1 MPLSLIEGALGGIG
15 LFLLGMRLMS
25 DGIRTV
31 ADARIRRIFSL
42 FTSNRLYSLL
52 FGIAMSMAVNSGSAA
67 VVFTIGL
74 VNGGVLNAFQAMSVL
89 GGVLIGASLT
99 LHLHII
105 PYSLIATPLVFS
117 GVLLKFFARR
127 RRLTNAGD
135 LLLGVGLLFLGLTLL
150 EGSYRPFA
158 HHPLYE
164 VFDGIFYRMTATA
177 ALFGA
182 IVSFLVQSAPSSI
195 SIIASLMHN
204 HQLDAGLSAA
214 MIAGG
219 LVGVAF
225 MGNLASLGGNYIS
238 RRVAMVFLALS
249 FAVSLLVVLFSPLL
263 VDAILPGL
271 TPVAG
276 TNDTYLFAR
285 LSWLHSAASLFAAL
299 CAVVLSGP
307 VSRLLASTDGAVHT
321 NGTDSAQP
329 CASYLDLRII
339 NTPTIAIEQA
349 RKEILRMMNVTS
361 FMYADIREILFDFDS
376 RRAETIRQHERV
388 LDSLNHEITSYLA
401 VLSRSTKSPEVSYEI
416 PGLLQIVTVLEHIGD
431 RCEEVL
437 DNIITRKEVGA
448 IFSDAAMDDLK
459 ILITAV
465 GDVMAVTEDA
475 VRSGQT
481 IGAEALH
488 QSKHTTRSRFDYVKQ
503 AHFDRISSGVC
514 PPQAMMLF
522 NDMASAIVAI
532 AELCWSILGMQVRR
546 AGDEQQ
552 ENGGNRFR
560 DKYGPFAG
568 GGSTP

>member
-74 VNGGVLNAFQAMSVL
+74 VNAGVLNAFQAMSVL

-117 GVLLKFFARR
+117 GVLLKFFARQ

-150 EGSYRPFA
+150 EGSYRPID

-164 VFDGIFYRMTATA
+164 VFNGIFYSVTIMAG
-177 ALFGA
+177 LFGA

-195 SIIASLMHN
+195 AIIASLIHN
-204 HQLDAGLSAA
+204 HQLNDALSAA
-214 MIAGG
+214 MVAGG

-238 RRVAMVFLALS
+238 RRVAAVFLTLTL
-249 FAVSLLVVLFSPLL
+249 AVSLLFVLCYPLL

-271 TPVAG
+271 TSISG
-276 TNDTYLFAR
+276 TSGTHLFTR
-285 LSWLHSAASLFAAL
+285 LSWLHSVASIIAAL

-307 VSRLLASTDGAVHT
+307 VSRLLSSAEGPVHT

-349 RKEILRMMNVTS
+349 RKEIMRMMHVTT
-361 FMYADIREILFDFDS
+361 FMYADVREILFEYDS

-401 VLSRSTKSPEVSYEI
+401 ILSRSTKSPEISYEI
-416 PGLLQIVTVLEHIGD
+416 PGLLQTVTALEHIGD

-437 DNIITRKEVGA
+437 DGIIARKEAGA

-459 ILITAV
+459 ILITVV
-465 GDVMAVTEDA
+465 GDVIGVTEDA
-475 VRSGQT
+475 VRSGQPLDADSLRQ
-481 IGAEALH
+481 IKLN
-488 QSKHTTRSRFDYVKQ
+488 TRNRFDSVKQ
-503 AHFDRISSGVC
+503 SHFERISSGVC

-522 NDMASAIVAI
+522 NDMESAIAAI
-532 AELCWSILGMQVRR
+532 AELCWSILAMQVRR
-546 AGDEQQ
+546 AE
-552 ENGGNRFR
+552 
-560 DKYGPFAG
+560 
-568 GGSTP
+568 

>member
-52 FGIAMSMAVNSGSAA
+52 FGIAMSMAVSSGSAA

-74 VNGGVLNAFQAMSVL
+74 VNAGVLNAFQAMSVL
-89 GGVLIGASLT
+89 GGVLIGASLS

-105 PYSLIATPLVFS
+105 PYSLIATPLVFT
-117 GVLLKFFARR
+117 GVVLKFFARR

-150 EGSYRPFA
+150 EGSYRPID

-164 VFDGIFYRMTATA
+164 VFNGIFYRMTVMAT
-177 ALFGA
+177 LFGA

-195 SIIASLMHN
+195 SIIASLMHS
-204 HQLDAGLSAA
+204 HQLNSELSTA
-214 MIAGG
+214 MVAGG

-225 MGNLASLGGNYIS
+225 MGNLASLGGNYVS
-238 RRVAMVFLALS
+238 RRVAAVFLALS
-249 FAVSLLVVLFSPLL
+249 MVVSLLVVLFSPLL
-263 VDAILPGL
+263 MDAGLPGL
-271 TPVAG
+271 TSATG
-276 TNDTYLFAR
+276 TNVTYLFTR
-285 LSWLHSAASLFAAL
+285 LSWLHSVVSLCAAL

-307 VSRLLASTDGAVHT
+307 VSRLLASTEGPEHANGA
-321 NGTDSAQP
+321 DSAQP

-349 RKEILRMMNVTS
+349 RKEILRMMHVSS
-361 FMYADIREILFDFDS
+361 FMYADVREILFEFDS

-401 VLSRSTKSPEVSYEI
+401 MLSRSTKSPEISYEI
-416 PGLLQIVTVLEHIGD
+416 PGLLQTVSFLEHIGD

-437 DNIITRKEVGA
+437 DGIIARKEAGA

-459 ILITAV
+459 ILLAVV
-465 GDVMAVTEDA
+465 GDVMGATEDA
-475 VRSGQT
+475 VRSGQPLS
-481 IGAEALH
+481 AEALR
-488 QSKHTTRSRFDYVKQ
+488 QIKRTARNRFDSVKQ

-522 NDMASAIVAI
+522 NDMESAIVAI

-546 AGDEQQ
+546 AG
-552 ENGGNRFR
+552 
-560 DKYGPFAG
+560 
-568 GGSTP
+568 

>member
-52 FGIAMSMAVNSGSAA
+52 FGMAMSMAVNSGSAA

-74 VNGGVLNAFQAMSVL
+74 LNGGVLNAFQAMSVL

-127 RRLTNAGD
+127 RRLANAGD

-150 EGSYRPFA
+150 EGSYRPIG

-164 VFDGIFYRMTATA
+164 VSSGIFNSMTVLA

-182 IVSFLVQSAPSSI
+182 IVAFLVQSAPTSI
-195 SIIASLMHN
+195 QIIATLFQE
-204 HQLDAGLSAA
+204 HQIDADMSAA
-214 MIAGG
+214 MVAGG
-219 LVGVAF
+219 LVGVVF
-225 MGNLASLGGNYIS
+225 MGMLASLGGNSIS
-238 RRVAMVFLALS
+238 RRVATLFLT
-249 FAVSLLVVLFSPLL
+249 VSLIVALLFVLFSPLL

-271 TPVAG
+271 TPTPALH
-276 TNDTYLFAR
+276 NDFLFTR
-285 LSWLHSAASLFAAL
+285 LSWLHSLVSICAAL
-299 CAVVLSGP
+299 SAVVLSGP
-307 VSRLLASTDGAVHT
+307 VSRMLASTEGLAHT
-321 NGTDSAQP
+321 NGADSAQP
-329 CASYLDLRII
+329 CASYLDPRII

-361 FMYADIREILFDFDS
+361 FMYGDIREILFEYDA

-388 LDSLNHEITSYLA
+388 IDSLNHEITSYLA
-401 VLSRSTKSPEVSYEI
+401 LLSRSTKNAEISYEI
-416 PGLLQIVTVLEHIGD
+416 PGLLQTVSILEHIGD

-437 DNIITRKEVGA
+437 NGIIARKEAGA
-448 IFSDAAMDDLK
+448 IYSDAAMDDLK
-459 ILITAV
+459 LLITVV
-465 GDVMAVTEDA
+465 GDVMVTTEEV
-475 VRSGQT
+475 VRSGQPL
-481 IGAEALH
+481 GVDALH
-488 QSKHTTRSRFDYVKQ
+488 RIKQSAREQFEQVKQ
-503 AHFDRISSGVC
+503 AHFDRISSGIC

-522 NDMASAIVAI
+522 NDMESAIVGI
-532 AELCWSILGMQVRR
+532 AELCWGILGMQVRR
-546 AGDEQQ
+546 ME
-552 ENGGNRFR
+552 
-560 DKYGPFAG
+560 
-568 GGSTP
+568 

>member
-74 VNGGVLNAFQAMSVL
+74 VNAGVLNAFQAMSVL

-127 RRLTNAGD
+127 RRFTNAGD

-150 EGSYRPFA
+150 EGSYRPID

-164 VFDGIFYRMTATA
+164 VFNGIFYRMTVMAG
-177 ALFGA
+177 LFGA
-182 IVSFLVQSAPSSI
+182 IVSFLVQSAPSFI
-195 SIIASLMHN
+195 SIIASLTHS
-204 HQLDAGLSAA
+204 HQLNAELSTV
-214 MIAGG
+214 MVAGG

-238 RRVAMVFLALS
+238 RRVAAVFLALS
-249 FAVSLLVVLFSPLL
+249 LVVSLLFVLISPLL
-263 VDAILPGL
+263 VDAGLPGL
-271 TPVAG
+271 ASVSG
-276 TNDTYLFAR
+276 TNVTHLFTR
-285 LSWLHSAASLFAAL
+285 LSWLHSVASLCAAL

-307 VSRLLASTDGAVHT
+307 VSRLLASTEGHEHA

-349 RKEILRMMNVTS
+349 RKEILRMMHVTS
-361 FMYADIREILFDFDS
+361 FMYADVRKILFEFDS

-401 VLSRSTKSPEVSYEI
+401 ILSRSTKSPEISYEI
-416 PGLLQIVTVLEHIGD
+416 PGLLQTVSVLEHIGD

-437 DNIITRKEVGA
+437 DGIIARKEAAA
-448 IFSDAAMDDLK
+448 IFSDAAMDDIK
-459 ILITAV
+459 ILITVV
-465 GDVMAVTEDA
+465 GDVMGATEDA
-475 VRSGQT
+475 VRSGQPLST
-481 IGAEALH
+481 EALH
-488 QSKHTTRSRFDYVKQ
+488 QIKQTTRHHFDSVKQ
-503 AHFDRISSGVC
+503 AHFERISSGVC

-522 NDMASAIVAI
+522 NDTETAIVAI

-546 AGDEQQ
+546 AG
-552 ENGGNRFR
+552 
-560 DKYGPFAG
+560 
-568 GGSTP
+568 

>member
-99 LHLHII
+99 LHLHVI

-127 RRLTNAGD
+127 RRFTNAGD

-150 EGSYRPFA
+150 EGSYRPIN

-164 VFDGIFYRMTATA
+164 VFNGVFYRMTVMA

-182 IVSFLVQSAPSSI
+182 IVSFLVQSAPSFI
-195 SIIASLMHN
+195 SIISSLTHN
-204 HQLDAGLSAA
+204 HQLTAELSTA
-214 MIAGG
+214 MVAGG

-238 RRVAMVFLALS
+238 RRVATLFLALS
-249 FAVSLLVVLFSPLL
+249 LVVSLLFVLVAPLL
-263 VDAILPGL
+263 VDAGLPGL
-271 TPVAG
+271 TSVSG
-276 TNDTYLFAR
+276 TNATHLFTR
-285 LSWLHSAASLFAAL
+285 LSWLHSVASLCAAL

-307 VSRLLASTDGAVHT
+307 VSRLLASTERPDRA
-321 NGTDSAQP
+321 NGVDSAQP

-349 RKEILRMMNVTS
+349 RKEILRMMQVTS
-361 FMYADIREILFDFDS
+361 FMYADVREILFEFDS

-401 VLSRSTKSPEVSYEI
+401 ILSRSTKSPDISYEI
-416 PGLLQIVTVLEHIGD
+416 PGLLQTVSVLEHIGD

-437 DNIITRKEVGA
+437 DGIITRKEAGA

-459 ILITAV
+459 ILITVVA
-465 GDVMAVTEDA
+465 DVMAATEDA
-475 VRSGQT
+475 VRSGQPLDT
-481 IGAEALH
+481 EALR
-488 QSKHTTRSRFDYVKQ
+488 QIKQTTRNCFDSVKQ

-514 PPQAMMLF
+514 SPQAMMLF
-522 NDMASAIVAI
+522 NDAESAITAI

-546 AGDEQQ
+546 AG
-552 ENGGNRFR
+552 
-560 DKYGPFAG
+560 
-568 GGSTP
+568 

>member
-52 FGIAMSMAVNSGSAA
+52 FGIAMSMAVSSGSAA

-74 VNGGVLNAFQAMSVL
+74 VNAGVLNAFQSMSVL

-105 PYSLIATPLVFS
+105 PYSLIATPLVFT
-117 GVLLKFFARR
+117 GVVLKFFARR

-150 EGSYRPFA
+150 EGSYRPID

-164 VFDGIFYRMTATA
+164 VFNGIFYRMTVMAT
-177 ALFGA
+177 LFGA

-204 HQLDAGLSAA
+204 HQLNAELSTA
-214 MIAGG
+214 MVAGG

-225 MGNLASLGGNYIS
+225 MGNLASLGGNYVS
-238 RRVAMVFLALS
+238 RRVAAVFLALS
-249 FAVSLLVVLFSPLL
+249 MVVSLLVVLFSPLL
-263 VDAILPGL
+263 MDAGLPGL
-271 TPVAG
+271 TSATG
-276 TNDTYLFAR
+276 TNVTYLFTR
-285 LSWLHSAASLFAAL
+285 LSWLHSVVSLCAAL
-299 CAVVLSGP
+299 CAIVLSGP
-307 VSRLLASTDGAVHT
+307 VSRLLASAEGPEHANGA
-321 NGTDSAQP
+321 DSAQP

-349 RKEILRMMNVTS
+349 RKEILRMMHVSS
-361 FMYADIREILFDFDS
+361 FMYADVREILFEFDS

-401 VLSRSTKSPEVSYEI
+401 ILSRSTKSPEISYEI
-416 PGLLQIVTVLEHIGD
+416 PGLLQTVSFLEHIGD

-437 DNIITRKEVGA
+437 DGIIARKEAGA

-459 ILITAV
+459 ILLAVV
-465 GDVMAVTEDA
+465 GDVMVATEDA
-475 VRSGQT
+475 VRSGQPLS
-481 IGAEALH
+481 AEALR
-488 QSKHTTRSRFDYVKQ
+488 QIKRTARNRFESVKQ
-503 AHFDRISSGVC
+503 AHFERISSGVC

-522 NDMASAIVAI
+522 NDMESAIVAI

-546 AGDEQQ
+546 AG
-552 ENGGNRFR
+552 
-560 DKYGPFAG
+560 
-568 GGSTP
+568 

>member
-42 FTSNRLYSLL
+42 FTSNRFYSLL
-52 FGIAMSMAVNSGSAA
+52 FGIGMSMAVNSGSAA

-105 PYSLIATPLVFS
+105 PYSLIATPLVFT
-117 GVLLKFFARR
+117 GVVLKFFARR
-127 RRLTNAGD
+127 RRFTNAGD

-150 EGSYRPFA
+150 EGSYRPID
-158 HHPLYE
+158 HHPIYE
-164 VFDGIFYRMTATA
+164 AFNGIFYRMTA
-177 ALFGA
+177 LSVVFGA
-182 IVSFLVQSAPSSI
+182 IVSFLVQSASSSI
-195 SIIASLMHN
+195 HIIASLTDNHN
-204 HQLDAGLSAA
+204 ISSNMSAA
-214 MIAGG
+214 MVAGG

-225 MGNLASLGGNYIS
+225 MGNLASLGGNAIS
-238 RRVAMVFLALS
+238 RRVATVFLVLS
-249 FAVSLLVVLFSPLL
+249 LLVSLLFVMFSQLL
-263 VDAILPGL
+263 IDAILLPGAMSV
-271 TPVAG
+271 TETTVG
-276 TNDTYLFAR
+276 YQFNR
-285 LSWLHSAASLFAAL
+285 LSWLHSAVSLFSAV
-299 CAVVLSGP
+299 CAVALSGP
-307 VSRLLASTDGAVHT
+307 VSRLLTSSEGSAHS

-349 RKEILRMMNVTS
+349 RKEILRMMHVTS
-361 FMYADIREILFDFDS
+361 FMFADVREILFEFDS
-376 RRAETIRQHERV
+376 RRAETIRQHEKV

-401 VLSRSTKSPEVSYEI
+401 VLSRSTKSPEISYEI
-416 PGLLQIVTVLEHIGD
+416 PGLLQTVSILEHIGD

-437 DNIITRKEVGA
+437 DNIIARKEAGA
-448 IFSDAAMDDLK
+448 LFSAAAMDDLR

-465 GDVMAVTEDA
+465 GDVIEITEDA
-475 VRSGQT
+475 VRSGQP
-481 IGAEALH
+481 IGADTLH
-488 QSKHTTRSRFDYVKQ
+488 QIKQTTRTSFERVKQ

-522 NDMASAIVAI
+522 NDMESAIVAI

-546 AGDEQQ
+546 A
-552 ENGGNRFR
+552 
-560 DKYGPFAG
+560 
-568 GGSTP
+568 

>member
-42 FTSNRLYSLL
+42 FTSNRFYSIL
-52 FGIAMSMAVNSGSAA
+52 FGIVMAMAVNSGSAA
-67 VVFTIGL
+67 VIFTIGL
-74 VNGGVLNAFQAMSVL
+74 VNAGVLNAFQAMSVL

-127 RRLTNAGD
+127 RRFTNAGD

-150 EGSYRPFA
+150 EGSYRPID

-164 VFDGIFYRMTATA
+164 VFNGIFYRMTVMAT
-177 ALFGA
+177 LFGA
-182 IVSFLVQSAPSSI
+182 IVSFLVQSAPSSV

-204 HQLDAGLSAA
+204 HQLNTELSAA
-214 MIAGG
+214 MVAGG

-238 RRVAMVFLALS
+238 RRVAGVFLLLS
-249 FAVSLLVVLFSPLL
+249 LVVSLLFVLFSPLL
-263 VDAILPGL
+263 VDTSFPGL
-271 TPVAG
+271 TPVTG
-276 TNDTYLFAR
+276 TNVKDLFIR
-285 LSWLHSAASLFAAL
+285 LSWLHSVVSLFAAL
-299 CAVVLSGP
+299 CAVVLSGT
-307 VSRLLASTDGAVHT
+307 VSRLLASKEGPVHT

-349 RKEILRMMNVTS
+349 RKEILRMMHVTS
-361 FMYADIREILFDFDS
+361 FMYADVREILFEFDS

-401 VLSRSTKSPEVSYEI
+401 ILSRSTKSPEISYEI
-416 PGLLQIVTVLEHIGD
+416 PGLLQTVSILEHIGD

-437 DNIITRKEVGA
+437 DGIIARKEAGA

-459 ILITAV
+459 ILITV
-465 GDVMAVTEDA
+465 VSDVMGVTEDA
-475 VRSGQT
+475 VRSGQPMAADDLYQ
-481 IGAEALH
+481 IK
-488 QSKHTTRSRFDYVKQ
+488 QNTRNRFEHVKQ
-503 AHFDRISSGVC
+503 SHFERISSGVC

-522 NDMASAIVAI
+522 NDMESAIVAI

-546 AGDEQQ
+546 AG
-552 ENGGNRFR
+552 
-560 DKYGPFAG
+560 
-568 GGSTP
+568 

>member
-67 VVFTIGL
+67 LVFTIGL

-127 RRLTNAGD
+127 RRLANAGD

-150 EGSYRPFA
+150 EGSYRPID
-158 HHPLYE
+158 HHPFYE
-164 VFDGIFYRMTATA
+164 VFKGIFYRMTVMA
-177 ALFGA
+177 ALFGS

-195 SIIASLMHN
+195 AIIVSLMLN
-204 HQLDAGLSAA
+204 HQINDTISVA
-214 MIAGG
+214 MVAGG

-238 RRVAMVFLALS
+238 RRVATVFLALS
-249 FAVSLLVVLFSPLL
+249 LIVSLLFVLLSPLL
-263 VDAILPGL
+263 VESNLPGL
-271 TPVAG
+271 TSTVGMNGP
-276 TNDTYLFAR
+276 DLFTR
-285 LSWLHSAASLFAAL
+285 LSWLHTAASLAAAL
-299 CAVVLSGP
+299 FAVVLSGP
-307 VSRLLASTDGAVHT
+307 VSRMMASMNGTTHAT
-321 NGTDSAQP
+321 GTDSAQP

-361 FMYADIREILFDFDS
+361 FMYADVREILFEFDS
-376 RRAETIRQHERV
+376 RRAETIRQHEKV

-401 VLSRSTKSPEVSYEI
+401 VLSRSTKNPEISYEI
-416 PGLLQIVTVLEHIGD
+416 PGLLHTVSILEHIGD

-437 DNIITRKEVGA
+437 DVIIARKQVGA
-448 IFSDAAMDDLK
+448 IFSDEAMLDLK
-459 ILITAV
+459 ILVTV
-465 GDVMAVTEDA
+465 TGDVLTATEDV
-475 VRSGQT
+475 VRNGQPLD
-481 IGAEALH
+481 AETLH
-488 QSKHTTRSRFDYVKQ
+488 KIKSTARNRFESVKQ
-503 AHFDRISSGVC
+503 AHYERISSGVC
-514 PPQAMMLF
+514 SPQAMMLF
-522 NDMASAIVAI
+522 NEIESAIVGI
-532 AELCWSILGMQVRR
+532 AEMCWSILGMHVRR
-546 AGDEQQ
+546 AG
-552 ENGGNRFR
+552 
-560 DKYGPFAG
+560 
-568 GGSTP
+568 

>member
-52 FGIAMSMAVNSGSAA
+52 FGMTMAMAVNSGSAA

-74 VNGGVLNAFQAMSVL
+74 LNGGVLNAFQAMSVL

-105 PYSLIATPLVFS
+105 PYSLIATPLLFS

-127 RRLTNAGD
+127 RRLANAGD

-150 EGSYRPFA
+150 EGSYRPIG

-164 VFDGIFYRMTATA
+164 VSSGIFNRMTLLA

-182 IVSFLVQSAPSSI
+182 IVAFLVQSTPTSI
-195 SIIASLMHN
+195 QIIATLFQDHQINALM
-204 HQLDAGLSAA
+204 SAA
-214 MIAGG
+214 MVAGG
-219 LVGVAF
+219 LVGVVF
-225 MGNLASLGGNYIS
+225 MGKLASLGGNSIS
-238 RRVAMVFLALS
+238 RRVATLFLTLSLIIALL
-249 FAVSLLVVLFSPLL
+249 FLLFSPLL
-263 VDAILPGL
+263 VDAFL
-271 TPVAG
+271 TG
-276 TNDTYLFAR
+276 TSSAAMDRDLLFTR
-285 LSWLHSAASLFAAL
+285 LSWLHSLVSLCAAL
-299 CAVVLSGP
+299 GAVVLSGP
-307 VSRLLASTDGAVHT
+307 VSRMLASTEGFTHSKGA
-321 NGTDSAQP
+321 DSAQP
-329 CASYLDLRII
+329 CASYLDPRII

-361 FMYADIREILFDFDS
+361 FMYADIREILFEYDS

-388 LDSLNHEITSYLA
+388 IDSLNHEITAYLA
-401 VLSRSTKSPEVSYEI
+401 QLSRSTKNAEISYEI
-416 PGLLQIVTVLEHIGD
+416 PGLLQTVSILEHIGD

-437 DNIITRKEVGA
+437 DGIIARKEAAA
-448 IFSDAAMDDLK
+448 IFSAAAMDDLK
-459 ILITAV
+459 LLITVV
-465 GDVMAVTEDA
+465 GDVMATTEEV
-475 VRSGQT
+475 VRSGQP
-481 IGAEALH
+481 IGRETLH
-488 QSKHTTRSRFDYVKQ
+488 RIKHSARDHFEQVKQ
-503 AHFDRISSGVC
+503 AHFDRIGSGVC

-532 AELCWSILGMQVRR
+532 AELCWGILGMQVRR
-546 AGDEQQ
+546 ME
-552 ENGGNRFR
+552 
-560 DKYGPFAG
+560 
-568 GGSTP
+568 

>member
-105 PYSLIATPLVFS
+105 PHSLIATPLVFS

-127 RRLTNAGD
+127 RRLANAGD

-150 EGSYRPFA
+150 EGSYRPIN

-164 VFDGIFYRMTATA
+164 VSTGIFNRMTLMA
-177 ALFGA
+177 AVFGA
-182 IVSFLVQSAPSSI
+182 IVSFLVQSASSSI
-195 SIIASLMHN
+195 TIIASLMQN
-204 HQLDAGLSAA
+204 HQFNAALSAA
-214 MIAGG
+214 MVAGG

-238 RRVAMVFLALS
+238 RRVAAVFLALS
-249 FAVSLLVVLFSPLL
+249 LIVSLLFVLFSPLL
-263 VDAILPGL
+263 VDVILPGL
-271 TPVAG
+271 TTVTG
-276 TNDTYLFAR
+276 TNGTYLFTR
-285 LSWLHSAASLFAAL
+285 LSWLHSVASLCAAL

-307 VSRLLASTDGAVHT
+307 VSRMLASSEGPVHA

-349 RKEILRMMNVTS
+349 RKEILRMMHVTS
-361 FMYADIREILFDFDS
+361 FMFADVREILFEFDS

-388 LDSLNHEITSYLA
+388 LDSLNHEITSFLA
-401 VLSRSTKSPEVSYEI
+401 ILSRSTKSPEISYEI
-416 PGLLQIVTVLEHIGD
+416 PGLLQTVSVLEHIGD

-437 DNIITRKEVGA
+437 DGIIARKEAGA

-459 ILITAV
+459 ILMTAV
-465 GDVMAVTEDA
+465 GDVIAATEDV
-475 VRSGQT
+475 VRSGQPMGT
-481 IGAEALH
+481 DTLH
-488 QSKHTTRSRFDYVKQ
+488 QIKHTARNRFERVKQ
-503 AHFDRISSGVC
+503 AHFERISSGVC

-522 NDMASAIVAI
+522 NEMESAIIAI

-546 AGDEQQ
+546 AG
-552 ENGGNRFR
+552 
-560 DKYGPFAG
+560 
-568 GGSTP
+568 

>member
-42 FTSNRLYSLL
+42 FTSNRFYSLL
-52 FGIAMSMAVNSGSAA
+52 FGVAMAMAVNSGSAA

-74 VNGGVLNAFQAMSVL
+74 VNAGVLNAFQAMGVL

-127 RRLTNAGD
+127 RRLANIGD

-150 EGSYRPFA
+150 EGSYRPID
-158 HHPLYE
+158 HHPFYE
-164 VFDGIFYRMTATA
+164 VFKGIFYRSTIMA

-182 IVSFLVQSAPSSI
+182 IVSCLVQSASSSI
-195 SIIASLMHN
+195 SIIASLTHN
-204 HQLDAGLSAA
+204 HQLNAALSAA
-214 MIAGG
+214 MVAGG

-238 RRVAMVFLALS
+238 RRVAVVFLMLSLIVALL
-249 FAVSLLVVLFSPLL
+249 FVLLSPLL
-263 VDAILPGL
+263 EDAILPGL
-271 TPVAG
+271 MNLDG
-276 TNDTYLFAR
+276 TNGTDLFAR
-285 LSWLHSAASLFAAL
+285 LSWLHSGASLIAAL

-307 VSRLLASTDGAVHT
+307 VSRLLSSTEVAAHA

-329 CASYLDLRII
+329 CASYLDPRII

-349 RKEILRMMNVTS
+349 RKEVLRMMHVTS
-361 FMYADIREILFDFDS
+361 FMYADIREILFDFDA

-401 VLSRSTKSPEVSYEI
+401 LLSRSTKSPEISYEI
-416 PGLLQIVTVLEHIGD
+416 PGQLQTVSVLEHIGD

-437 DNIITRKEVGA
+437 DIIIFRKEAGA
-448 IFSDAAMDDLK
+448 VFSDAAMDDLK
-459 ILITAV
+459 ALTTAV
-465 GDVMAVTEDA
+465 GDVMSATEEV
-475 VRSGQT
+475 VRSGRRLDAT
-481 IGAEALH
+481 ALH
-488 QSKHTTRSRFDYVKQ
+488 QLKQTTRERFERVKQ

-522 NDMASAIVAI
+522 NDMEAAISAI
-532 AELCWSILGMQVRR
+532 AELSWSLLAMQVRR
-546 AGDEQQ
+546 VG
-552 ENGGNRFR
+552 
-560 DKYGPFAG
+560 
-568 GGSTP
+568 

>member
-42 FTSNRLYSLL
+42 FTSNRFYSIL

-105 PYSLIATPLVFS
+105 PYSLIATPLVFT
-117 GVLLKFFARR
+117 GVVLKFFSRR
-127 RRLTNAGD
+127 RRFTNAGD

-150 EGSYRPFA
+150 EGSYRPID

-164 VFDGIFYRMTATA
+164 VFNGIFYRITAMSV
-177 ALFGA
+177 LFGA
-182 IVSFLVQSAPSSI
+182 VVSFLVQSASSSI
-195 SIIASLMHN
+195 SIIASLMRTQHTG
-204 HQLDAGLSAA
+204 ATLSAA
-214 MIAGG
+214 MVAGG

-238 RRVAMVFLALS
+238 RRVALVFLTLS
-249 FAVSLLVVLFSPLL
+249 LAVSVLFVLFSPLL
-263 VDAILPGL
+263 VDALIPELPSVSV
-271 TPVAG
+271 TS
-276 TNDTYLFAR
+276 DTYLFNR
-285 LSWLHSAASLFAAL
+285 LSWLHSIASLFAAL
-299 CAVVLSGP
+299 CAVALSGP
-307 VSRLLASTDGAVHT
+307 VSRLLSTSEATAHS

-349 RKEILRMMNVTS
+349 RKEIVRMMHVAS
-361 FMYADIREILFDFDS
+361 LMYADIREILFEFDS
-376 RRAETIRQHERV
+376 RRAETIRQHEKV
-388 LDSLNHEITSYLA
+388 LDSLNHEITAYLA
-401 VLSRSTKSPEVSYEI
+401 LLSRSTKNPEISYEI
-416 PGLLQIVTVLEHIGD
+416 PGLLQTVSVLEHIGD

-437 DNIITRKEVGA
+437 NGIIARKEAGA
-448 IFSDAAMDDLK
+448 IFSDSAMEDLK
-459 ILITAV
+459 TLISVV
-465 GDVMAVTEDA
+465 GDVMGITEDA
-475 VRSGQT
+475 VRSGQPT
-481 IGAEALH
+481 GADALH
-488 QSKHTTRSRFDYVKQ
+488 WIKQSTRTTFERVKQ
-503 AHFDRISSGVC
+503 AHFDRISSGIC

-522 NDMASAIVAI
+522 NEMESAIVAI

-546 AGDEQQ
+546 AE
-552 ENGGNRFR
+552 
-560 DKYGPFAG
+560 
-568 GGSTP
+568 

>member
-42 FTSNRLYSLL
+42 FTSNRFYSLL
-52 FGIAMSMAVNSGSAA
+52 FGIVMSMAVNSGSAA

-74 VNGGVLNAFQAMSVL
+74 VNAGVLNAFQAMSVL

-105 PYSLIATPLVFS
+105 PDSLIATPLLFS

-150 EGSYRPFA
+150 EGSYRPID

-164 VFDGIFYRMTATA
+164 VFNGIFYRMTVTAT
-177 ALFGA
+177 LFGA

-204 HQLDAGLSAA
+204 HHLDAELSAA
-214 MIAGG
+214 MVAGG

-225 MGNLASLGGNYIS
+225 MGNLASLGGTYIS
-238 RRVAMVFLALS
+238 CRDASGFLALTMV
-249 FAVSLLVVLFSPLL
+249 VSLLFVLASPLL
-263 VDAILPGL
+263 LDAGHPGL
-271 TPVAG
+271 TSVAG
-276 TNDTYLFAR
+276 TNVKDLVTS
-285 LSWLHSAASLFAAL
+285 LSWLHSVASLFAAL

-307 VSRLLASTDGAVHT
+307 VSRLLASTEGPTHI

-349 RKEILRMMNVTS
+349 RKEILRMMHVTS
-361 FMYADIREILFDFDS
+361 FMYADVREILFEYDS
-376 RRAETIRQHERV
+376 RRAETIRQHEKV
-388 LDSLNHEITSYLA
+388 LDSLNHEITAFLA
-401 VLSRSTKSPEVSYEI
+401 LLSRSTKSPEISYEI
-416 PGLLQIVTVLEHIGD
+416 PGLLQTVSVLEHIGD

-437 DNIITRKEVGA
+437 DCIITRKEAGA
-448 IFSDAAMDDLK
+448 IFSDAAMDDIK
-459 ILITAV
+459 ILISVV
-465 GDVMAVTEDA
+465 GDVMGSTEDV
-475 VRSGQT
+475 VRSGQ
-481 IGAEALH
+481 
-488 QSKHTTRSRFDYVKQ
+488 S
-503 AHFDRISSGVC
+503 
-514 PPQAMMLF
+514 
-522 NDMASAIVAI
+522 
-532 AELCWSILGMQVRR
+532 LGMD
-546 AGDEQQ
+546 AL
-552 ENGGNRFR
+552 
-560 DKYGPFAG
+560 
-568 GGSTP
+568 